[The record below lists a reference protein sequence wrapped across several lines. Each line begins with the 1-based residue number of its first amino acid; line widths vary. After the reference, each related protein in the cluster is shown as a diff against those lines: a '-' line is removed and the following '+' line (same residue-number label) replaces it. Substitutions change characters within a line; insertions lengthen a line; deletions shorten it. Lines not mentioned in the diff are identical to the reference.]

1 MTGALRQGG
10 PRVRLG
16 LDGWWVGVVAGVRRG
31 VGVGVVAAKL
41 GTPAIRLLY
50 LTIDL
55 MLNLNLS
62 TMMTIVQGD

>member
-16 LDGWWVGVVAGVRRG
+16 LVGWWVGVVAGVSLG

-41 GTPAIRLLY
+41 GTPAIRLVY
-50 LTIDL
+50 LAKTDF
-55 MLNLNLS
+55 LS
-62 TMMTIVQGD
+62 FNHDDDS

>member
-16 LDGWWVGVVAGVRRG
+16 LDGWWVGVGAGVRRG

-50 LTIDL
+50 LGYID
-55 MLNLNLS
+55 N
-62 TMMTIVQGD
+62 

>member
-16 LDGWWVGVVAGVRRG
+16 LDGWWVGVVAGVSRG

-41 GTPAIRLLY
+41 GTPAITLFVFGTL
-50 LTIDL
+50 
-55 MLNLNLS
+55 
-62 TMMTIVQGD
+62 

>member
-16 LDGWWVGVVAGVRRG
+16 LDGWWVGVVAGVSRG

-41 GTPAIRLLY
+41 GTPAITLY
-50 LTIDL
+50 VFGT
-55 MLNLNLS
+55 
-62 TMMTIVQGD
+62 

>member
-1 MTGALRQGG
+1 MTGALRERGG

-41 GTPAIRLLY
+41 GTPAIRLC
-50 LTIDL
+50 TW
-55 MLNLNLS
+55 NQ
-62 TMMTIVQGD
+62 T

>member
-16 LDGWWVGVVAGVRRG
+16 LEGWWVGVVAGVSRG

-41 GTPAIRLLY
+41 GTPAITL
-50 LTIDL
+50 
-55 MLNLNLS
+55 LNLGHCGKS
-62 TMMTIVQGD
+62 S